1 MSPEENNLLDSFVK
15 LSGYTK
21 QGYLINR
28 ALQRDIIVDGNPRI
42 HKALKNELAEVLSE
56 LQRIK
61 SGDTADEELL
71 SVITQINTTLF
82 GFGK

>member
-1 MSPEENNLLDSFVK
+1 MLDSFVK

-21 QGYLINR
+21 QEYLICR
-28 ALQRDIIVDGNPRI
+28 ALQRDIIVNGNPRI
-42 HKALKNELAEVLSE
+42 YKALKNELAEVLSE

-71 SVITQINTTLF
+71 SVITQINTTLL